1 MMRKRSINRKI
12 RETVRLLGEGDERI
26 ASAARVVLKLFR
38 CWDRAVACAKD
49 VEVKR
54 LGFFLPDLP
63 QAFKG
68 ARILFISDLHFPSF
82 DDFTEQLITLIEPL
96 DFDYCFLGGDYSNG
110 IGDNPE
116 LVEPQLKKLV
126 AAISRKTSHIYGV
139 LGNHDIYRT
148 AEVLDTLGVKMLIN
162 DSCVITRGDDRIN
175 LVGLDDHHRFDD
187 VNWQLAE
194 AELYVKGFNILLSHS
209 PDNCHIAAAKGYRL
223 MLSGHTHGGQ
233 LCLPGGFPILTH
245 AKTSRKFAKGYWK
258 IGDLQGYTTN
268 GAGSGNLSARLFAQP
283 EICLFT
289 LS

>member
-12 RETVRLLGEGDERI
+12 RETLRFSGEGDEKV

-49 VEVKR
+49 VEVKKV
-54 LGFFLPDLP
+54 GFFLPDLP

-68 ARILFISDLHFPSF
+68 ARILFISDLHFPSL
-82 DDFTEQLITLIEPL
+82 DDYIDKMITLLEPL
-96 DFDYCFLGGDYSNG
+96 EFDYCFLGGDYSNG
-110 IGDNPE
+110 IGDYPE
-116 LVEPQLKKLV
+116 LVEPQLENLV
-126 AAISRKTSHIYGV
+126 AAIRRKTCDIYGV

-148 AEVLDTLGVKMLIN
+148 AEFLDKLGVKMLIN
-162 DSCVITRGDDRIN
+162 DSCVITRGGDRVN
-175 LVGLDDHHRFDD
+175 LVGLDDHHRFDN

-194 AELYVKGFNILLSHS
+194 AELPVKGFNILLSHS
-209 PDNCHIAAAKGYRL
+209 PDNCHAAADRGYRL

-233 LCLPGGFPILTH
+233 LCLPGGFPLLTH
-245 AKTSRKFAKGYWK
+245 SKTSRKFAKGYWK
-258 IGDLQGYTTN
+258 IGNLQGYTTI
-268 GAGSGNLSARLFAQP
+268 GTGSGNLGARLNSKP